1 MDWKENY
8 SYPYGSWALDFRETY
23 DSGYLIGGRIWQDPT
38 TNYRGYVVK
47 TDINGNKL
55 WQKVIDGNKFSYFQT
70 IDKTS
75 DGGFIAGGTYN
86 THDDKIDAFVMKFNA
101 CAEPEWCSLIPDN
114 SYNAPSSIQPFIFE
128 VPNEGY
134 FVQRALLDGSGPQ
147 YNWAL
152 AKLRL
157 NGSIEWMNNYIVD
170 NPDWAFNSQ
179 LDLRVNLTS
188 DTCILAC
195 GFVYD
200 TVYSWGGWSTLPH
213 WYKVDKNGNLLWET
227 KWNITEAESLGEAE
241 MIVEDKNGNYYS
253 SGFKLGPYGR
263 PFIYKLSHTGDTLYS
278 KQIIDHPNSIG
289 GKAHELSILNDTSL
303 FISTQFGLSTADSW
317 WSLNI
322 TDTLG
327 NKRKGIYAE
336 ENFIFVKSHI
346 THNNKI
352 MLLGVGVDIF
362 GNYPTEWFHLHK
374 FNTNLEYD
382 SIYTMPRTYD
392 SLCPH
397 PIASDTIPMPGNCIT
412 VSLPE
417 APKADETMQLKV
429 YPNPASE
436 FVTVE
441 VPEFSVNTIKTGLGR
456 YQQFHPLTGEV
467 ELSLINLSG
476 QIVKTEVFDAS
487 ERNHVINV
495 NSLAPGMYMVHLT
508 QKGKFVA
515 QGKVM
520 VVR

>member
-1 MDWKENY
+1 MDWKKNY
-8 SYPYGSWALDFRETY
+8 SYPYSSWALDFRETY
-23 DSGYLIGGRIWQDPT
+23 DTGFLIGGRIWKDPT

-55 WQKVIDGNKFSYFQT
+55 WQKVIDGNKLSFFQT
-70 IDKTS
+70 ISHTS
-75 DGGFIAGGTYN
+75 DGGFIAGGAYEMSEY
-86 THDDKIDAFVMKFNA
+86 KYDAFVMKFNA
-101 CAEPEWCSLIPDN
+101 CAEPEWCSVIPDN
-114 SYNAPSSIQPFIFE
+114 SYGAPSMIIPFIFE

-134 FVQRALLDGSGPQ
+134 FVQRTLLDGTGPQ
-147 YNWAL
+147 YNYAL

-170 NPDWAFNSQ
+170 NPDWAASSQ
-179 LDLRVNLTS
+179 LDWRVTLTS
-188 DTCILAC
+188 DTCLLAC
-195 GFVYD
+195 GIISD
-200 TVYSWGGWSTLPH
+200 TVYSWGGWSDLPH

-227 KWNITEAESLGEAE
+227 KWNITEAEHFGDAE
-241 MIVEDKNGNYYS
+241 MLVEDKKGNYYS

-278 KQIIDHPNSIG
+278 KQIIDHPNSLG
-289 GKAHELSILNDTSL
+289 GKAHELSMLNDTSL
-303 FISTQFGLSTADSW
+303 FISTQFGLSTTDNW

-336 ENFIFVKSHI
+336 DPFIVVKSYV
-346 THNNKI
+346 TRDYKI
-352 MLLGVGVDIF
+352 MLLGVGLDAL

-382 SIYTMPRTYD
+382 SIYTAPRTYD
-392 SLCPH
+392 YMCPH
-397 PIASDTIPMPGNCIT
+397 TIKSDTIPMPGNCIT

-417 APKADETMQLKV
+417 APKANETMKLKV
-429 YPNPASE
+429 FPNPANDY
-436 FVTVE
+436 VTVE
-441 VPEFSVNTIKTGLGR
+441 IPEFSVTNKSTGFGTQ
-456 YQQFHPLTGEV
+456 QQFRPLIGEV
-467 ELSLINLSG
+467 QLSIINLSG
-476 QIVKTEVFDAS
+476 QIVKTETCEAS
-487 ERNHVINV
+487 ERNHVIKV
-495 NSLAPGMYMVHLT
+495 SALAPGMYMLHLT
-508 QKGKFVA
+508 QKGKFIA